1 MCVSRTGDAV
11 ALFLGLYLGHIL
23 GDFVF
28 QPGRLV
34 IAKRERLS
42 AAAAHSAI
50 VMLCGAFAL
59 AGAIAQAWAAVL
71 ASGLAHLLV
80 EQLSIG
86 ARRNPDS
93 TGLTVFSLDQGLHV
107 VSLAVIAMVFGT
119 TEPYVLAMW
128 QVSVTTLAT
137 VCAVTT
143 VAFGGSILVFE
154 VQATRARQQADASV
168 LGLDLSRLYGM
179 AERAGALVLAL
190 VTPLPA
196 LGALAFAPR
205 LAYTLT
211 QERER
216 RAHHLP
222 AAAIG
227 LALTAAGWLFVTLIP
242 GTAR

>member
-1 MCVSRTGDAV
+1 M

-42 AAAAHSAI
+42 AAVAHSAI
-50 VMLCGAFAL
+50 VMLCGALAL
-59 AGAIAQAWAAVL
+59 AGAIAQAWVAVL
-71 ASGLAHLLV
+71 ASGLVHLAV

-86 ARRNPDS
+86 ARRNPGA
-93 TGLTVFSLDQGLHV
+93 TGLTVFLLDQGLHL
-107 VSLAVIAMVFGT
+107 VSLAVIAMILGT
-119 TEPYVLAMW
+119 TGPYVLAVW
-128 QVSVTTLAT
+128 EVSVTTLAT
-137 VCAVTT
+137 VCALAT

-154 VQATRARQQADASV
+154 VQAASVWQQADATV
-168 LGLDLSRLYGM
+168 LGLDFSRLYGM

-190 VTPLPA
+190 VMPLPA

-211 QERER
+211 RERER

-227 LALTAAGWLFVTLIP
+227 LALTAAGWLFVTLVP